1 MRIRGALLAV
11 PALLALLA
19 PASPAVAAPP
29 DGPAYF
35 WRWTDGS
42 EARARTL
49 TEHEYGTPS
58 RLPRLLVQTHPA
70 TRGRH
75 VVLQARVHGSWGT
88 EDSGTTDAHGGVR
101 LQLNPYC
108 SDGAWCTRAFDYR
121 LLVDGRRAMIHVT
134 FGR

>member
-1 MRIRGALLAV
+1 MRMSGALLAV
-11 PALLALLA
+11 PAVLALLA
-19 PASPAVAAPP
+19 SAPPAVAAPP
-29 DGPAYF
+29 DRPAYF
-35 WRWTDGS
+35 WHWTDGS

-49 TEHEYGTPS
+49 TEHEYGTAG
-58 RLPRLLVQTHPA
+58 RLPRLVVQTHPA

-75 VVLQARVHGSWGT
+75 VVLQVQVDGLWGT

-108 SDGAWCTRAFDYR
+108 ADGAWCTRAFDYR
-121 LLVDGRRAMIHVT
+121 LLVDGRRATIRVS